1 MDKNRTKNTLLIDG
15 SAIVHRAYHALPPFT
30 SSDGTPTN
38 ALYGFIT
45 MFLGMVDMFR
55 PSYLAVCLD
64 TPKPTFRKKILST
77 YQAQRPKAPENLSL
91 QFPLVIEFLKV
102 SHIPGIAK
110 AGFEADDVMATL
122 SELVQKNVPDSHIY
136 IVTGDKDILQ
146 LVNDGVTVVMP
157 KSGIRNV
164 DLMDS
169 TAVYKK
175 LGIQPSQVV
184 DYKTLAG
191 DPSDNYS
198 GVTGIGPKKA
208 STLLSR
214 YGTVENIY
222 KHLNEIEVNI
232 AQALKTYENNA
243 LIAKEL
249 AQLKMN
255 VAIDTSIQDLIYTGL
270 HTEQMLPF
278 LHKYTLKSIE
288 KRIMAEKSEVNT
300 SGKKQKNQLSFF

>member
-1 MDKNRTKNTLLIDG
+1 MEKNQIKNALLIDG
-15 SAIVHRAYHALPPFT
+15 SAIVHRAYHALPSFT

-45 MFLGMVDMFR
+45 MFLGMIDMFR

-77 YQAQRPKAPENLSL
+77 YQAQRPKAPDNLSR

-102 SHIPGIAK
+102 SHIAGIAK
-110 AGFEADDVMATL
+110 EGFEADDVMATL
-122 SELVQKNVPDSHIY
+122 ADLIQRELSDAHIY

-146 LVNDGVTVVMP
+146 LVNDRVTVVMP
-157 KSGIRNV
+157 RSGIRNV
-164 DLMDS
+164 DLMDN

-222 KHLNEIEVNI
+222 KHLDEIEVKTTL
-232 AQALKTYENNA
+232 ALKTYEKNA
-243 LIAKEL
+243 LIAKKL
-249 AQLKMN
+249 AQLRKN
-255 VAIDTSIQDLIYTGL
+255 VAIDTSIQDLVYTGL
-270 HTEQMLPF
+270 HTDQILPF

-288 KRIMAEKSEVNT
+288 KRIMAEKSEVNAG
-300 SGKKQKNQLSFF
+300 GKKQKNQLSFF

>member
-1 MDKNRTKNTLLIDG
+1 MGKLKNALLIDG
-15 SAIVHRAYHALPPFT
+15 SAIVHRAYHALPSFT

-45 MFLGMVDMFR
+45 MFLSMIDMFH
-55 PSYLAVCLD
+55 PTYLAVCLD

-77 YQAQRPKAPENLSL
+77 YQAQRPKAPDNLSR

-110 AGFEADDVMATL
+110 EGFEADDVMATL
-122 SELVQKNVPDSHIY
+122 TNLIQREVSDSHIY

-146 LVNDGVTVVMP
+146 LVNNETTVVMP

-164 DLMDS
+164 DLMDES
-169 TAVYKK
+169 AVYNK

-198 GVTGIGPKKA
+198 GITGIGPKKA

-214 YGTVENIY
+214 YGTVESIY
-222 KHLNEIEVNI
+222 KHLDEIEPKT
-232 AQALKTYENNA
+232 ALALKTYEKNA
-243 LIAKEL
+243 LIAKNL
-249 AQLKMN
+249 AQLRNDVRVNTTIKDLEYSGLN
-255 VAIDTSIQDLIYTGL
+255 VDLVR
-270 HTEQMLPF
+270 PF
-278 LHKYTLKSIE
+278 LQKYTLKSIE
-288 KRIMAEKSEVNT
+288 KRIVSEKSEMKT
-300 SGKKQKNQLSFF
+300 ASKKQKNQLSFF